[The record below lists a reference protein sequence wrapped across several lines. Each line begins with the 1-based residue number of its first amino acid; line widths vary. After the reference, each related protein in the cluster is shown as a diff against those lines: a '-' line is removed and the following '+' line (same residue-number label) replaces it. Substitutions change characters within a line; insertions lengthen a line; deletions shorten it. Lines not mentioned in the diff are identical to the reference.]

1 MSSKIKTKRERVKFA
16 SDNVAG
22 ACPEVL
28 EAIIKANEGDSTPY
42 GNDQISRELQDK
54 FSEIF
59 EKEVIIF
66 PTASGTAANALALST
81 MTPSFGNIYCHKLS
95 HINTDECGA
104 PEFYTGGGKLVP
116 LQGVKGKITADEL
129 DEAIGGKG
137 IVHHTQPS
145 SVSIT
150 QVCESG
156 EVYQLDEIKKIS
168 DITHKHNLNMH
179 MDGARFA
186 NALVSLDV
194 TPAEMTWKSGIDVL
208 SFGATK
214 NGCIAAEAIIFF
226 NKDLVGNIAFLMKRA
241 GHLLSKMRFVSAQLD
256 AYISDDVWL
265 RNARHANKMGKKL
278 SEGLNNHSDINLAFP
293 TEANEVFATFPRNK
307 IDHLNSEGY
316 KINEDEWNGKAV
328 RLVTAWNTQDG
339 DVNQLLETLK
349 NSN

>member
-1 MSSKIKTKRERVKFA
+1 MAKIKTKRDRIKFA

-28 EAIIKANEGDSTPY
+28 DAVIKANEGDSTPY
-42 GNDQISRELQDK
+42 GNDQISTELQDK

-59 EKEVIIF
+59 EKEVIVF

-104 PEFYTGGGKLVP
+104 PEFYTGGGKLVT
-116 LQGVKGKITADEL
+116 LQGVKGKITANEL
-129 DEAIGGKG
+129 DESIAGAG

-150 QVCESG
+150 QVCETG

-168 DITHKHNLNMH
+168 DVTHKHNLNMH

-186 NALVSLDV
+186 NALVSLDCS
-194 TPAEMTWKSGIDVL
+194 PAEMTWKSGIDVL

-214 NGCIAAEAIIFF
+214 NGCLAAEAIIFF
-226 NKDLVGNIAFLMKRA
+226 KKDLVGNTAFLMKRA

-256 AYISDDVWL
+256 AYISNDVWL
-265 RNARHANKMGKKL
+265 KNARHANKMGKRL
-278 SEGLNNHSDINLAFP
+278 SEGLNNYSDINLSYP

-316 KINEDEWNGKAV
+316 TINEDEWDGKAV
-328 RLVTAWNTQDG
+328 RLVAAWNTKDN
-339 DVNQLLETLK
+339 DVDEFLEILK
-349 NSN
+349 KSN

>member
-1 MSSKIKTKRERVKFA
+1 MAKIKTKRERVKFA

-28 EAIIKANEGDSTPY
+28 DAVIKANEGDSTPY
-42 GNDQISRELQDK
+42 GNDQISTELQDK

-59 EKEVIIF
+59 EKEVIVF

-104 PEFYTGGGKLVP
+104 PEFYTGGGKLVT
-116 LQGVKGKITADEL
+116 LQGVKGKITANEL
-129 DEAIGGKG
+129 DESIAGAG

-150 QVCESG
+150 QVCETG

-168 DITHKHNLNMH
+168 DVTHKHNLNMH

-186 NALVSLDV
+186 NALVSLDCS
-194 TPAEMTWKSGIDVL
+194 PAEMTWKSGIDVL

-214 NGCIAAEAIIFF
+214 NGCLAAEAIIFF
-226 NKDLVGNIAFLMKRA
+226 KKDLVGNTAFLMKRA

-256 AYISDDVWL
+256 AYISNDVWL
-265 RNARHANKMGKKL
+265 KNARHANKMGKRL
-278 SEGLNNHSDINLAFP
+278 SEGLNNYSDINLSYP

-307 IDHLNSEGY
+307 IEHLNSEGY
-316 KINEDEWNGKAV
+316 TINEDEWDGKAV
-328 RLVTAWNTQDG
+328 RLVAAWNTKDN
-339 DVNQLLETLK
+339 DVDEFLNILNKT
-349 NSN
+349 N

>member
-1 MSSKIKTKRERVKFA
+1 MPKIKTKRERVKFA

-42 GNDQISRELQDK
+42 GNDPLSTELQDK

-59 EKEVIIF
+59 EKDVIVF

-81 MTPSFGNIYCHKLS
+81 MTPSYGNIYCHRMS

-104 PEFYTGGGKLVP
+104 PEFYTGGGKLIP
-116 LQGVKGKITADEL
+116 LTGIMGKITAEEL
-129 DEAIGGKG
+129 HQSIGGKG

-150 QVCESG
+150 QVCETG
-156 EVYQLDEIKKIS
+156 EVYQLDEIKKIAE
-168 DITHKHNLNMH
+168 ITHKHNLNLH

-194 TPAEMTWKSGIDVL
+194 TPAEMTWKSGVDVL

-214 NGCIAAEAIIFF
+214 NGCFAAEAIVFF
-226 NKDLVGNIAFLMKRA
+226 KKELVGNTAFLMKRA

-256 AYISDDVWL
+256 GYLENNVWL
-265 RNARHANKMGKKL
+265 KNAKHANEMGKKL
-278 SEGLNNHSDINLAFP
+278 SESLNQHKDIELVYP
-293 TEANEVFATFPRNK
+293 TEANEVFVKFPRHMIEN
-307 IDHLNSEGY
+307 LNSNGYEMNDEDFEG
-316 KINEDEWNGKAV
+316 KTV
-328 RLVTAWNTQDG
+328 RLVTAWNTQQEDI
-339 DVNQLLETLK
+339 DHLLETIQK
-349 NSN
+349 TN

>member
-1 MSSKIKTKRERVKFA
+1 MAKIKTKRDRIKFA

-28 EAIIKANEGDSTPY
+28 DAVIKANEGDSTPY
-42 GNDQISRELQDK
+42 GNDQISTELQDK

-59 EKEVIIF
+59 EKEVIVF

-104 PEFYTGGGKLVP
+104 PEFYTGGGKLVT
-116 LQGVKGKITADEL
+116 LQGVKGKITANEL
-129 DEAIGGKG
+129 DESIAGAG

-150 QVCESG
+150 QVCETG

-168 DITHKHNLNMH
+168 DVTHKHNLNMH

-186 NALVSLDV
+186 NALVSLDCS
-194 TPAEMTWKSGIDVL
+194 PAEMTWKSGIDVL

-214 NGCIAAEAIIFF
+214 NGCLAAEAIIFF
-226 NKDLVGNIAFLMKRA
+226 KKDLVGNTAFLMKRA

-256 AYISDDVWL
+256 AYISNDVWL
-265 RNARHANKMGKKL
+265 KNARHANKMGKRL
-278 SEGLNNHSDINLAFP
+278 SEGLNNYSDINLSYP

-307 IDHLNSEGY
+307 IEHLNSEGY
-316 KINEDEWNGKAV
+316 TINEDEWDGKAV
-328 RLVTAWNTQDG
+328 RLVAAWNTKDN
-339 DVNQLLETLK
+339 DVDEFLEILK
-349 NSN
+349 KSN

>member
-1 MSSKIKTKRERVKFA
+1 MAKIKTKRERVKFA

-28 EAIIKANEGDSTPY
+28 DAIIKANEGDSTPY
-42 GNDQISRELQDK
+42 GNDQISTELQDK

-59 EKEVIIF
+59 EKEVIVF

-81 MTPSFGNIYCHKLS
+81 MTPSFGNIYCHKMS

-104 PEFYTGGGKLVP
+104 PEFYTGGGKLVT
-116 LQGVKGKITADEL
+116 LQGVKGKITAEEL
-129 DEAIGGKG
+129 DEAITGKG

-150 QVCESG
+150 QVCETG

-168 DITHKHNLNMH
+168 DVAHNHNLNMH

-214 NGCIAAEAIIFF
+214 NGCLAAEAIIFF
-226 NKDLVGNIAFLMKRA
+226 KKDLVGNVTFLMKRA

-256 AYISDDVWL
+256 AYITNDVWIK
-265 RNARHANKMGKKL
+265 NARHANKMGKKL
-278 SEGLNNHSDINLAFP
+278 SDGLIIHPDINLSFP

-307 IDHLNSEGY
+307 IEHLNSEGY
-316 KINEDEWNGKAV
+316 TINEDEWDGKAV
-328 RLVTAWNTQDG
+328 RLVAAWNTKDN
-339 DVNQLLETLK
+339 DVDEFLNILNKT
-349 NSN
+349 N

>member
-1 MSSKIKTKRERVKFA
+1 M
-16 SDNVAG
+16 
-22 ACPEVL
+22 
-28 EAIIKANEGDSTPY
+28 
-42 GNDQISRELQDK
+42 
-54 FSEIF
+54 
-59 EKEVIIF
+59 
-66 PTASGTAANALALST
+66 
-81 MTPSFGNIYCHKLS
+81 S

-104 PEFYTGGGKLVP
+104 PEFYTGGGKLVT
-116 LQGVKGKITADEL
+116 LQGIKGKITAEEL
-129 DEAIGGKG
+129 DEEITGKG

-150 QVCESG
+150 QVCETG

-168 DITHKHNLNMH
+168 DVAHNHNLNIH

-226 NKDLVGNIAFLMKRA
+226 KKDLVGNVAYLMKRA

-256 AYISDDVWL
+256 AYITNDVWIK
-265 RNARHANKMGKKL
+265 NAKHANKMGKKL
-278 SEGLNNHSDINLAFP
+278 SEGLNNHSDINLSYP
-293 TEANEVFATFPRNK
+293 TEANEIFATFPRNK

-316 KINEDEWNGKAV
+316 TINEDEWDGKAV
-328 RLVTAWNTQDG
+328 RLVTAWNTKDN
-339 DVNQLLETLK
+339 DVDEFLGILNQT
-349 NSN
+349 N

>member
-1 MSSKIKTKRERVKFA
+1 MAKIKTKRERVKFA

-28 EAIIKANEGDSTPY
+28 DAVIKANEGDSTPY
-42 GNDQISRELQDK
+42 GNDQISTELQDK

-59 EKEVIIF
+59 EKEVIVF

-104 PEFYTGGGKLVP
+104 PEFYTGGGKLVT
-116 LQGVKGKITADEL
+116 LQGIKGKITANEL
-129 DEAIGGKG
+129 DESVTGAG

-150 QVCESG
+150 QVCETG

-168 DITHKHNLNMH
+168 DVAHNHNLNMH

-214 NGCIAAEAIIFF
+214 NGCLAAEAIIFF
-226 NKDLVGNIAFLMKRA
+226 KKDLVGNTAFLMKRA

-256 AYISDDVWL
+256 AYISNDVWL
-265 RNARHANKMGKKL
+265 KNARHANKMGKRL
-278 SEGLNNHSDINLAFP
+278 SEGLNNYSDINLSYP

-316 KINEDEWNGKAV
+316 TINEDEWDGKAV
-328 RLVTAWNTQDG
+328 RLVAAWNTNDN
-339 DVNQLLETLK
+339 DVDEFLEILK
-349 NSN
+349 KSN

>member
-1 MSSKIKTKRERVKFA
+1 MAKIKTKRERVKFA

-28 EAIIKANEGDSTPY
+28 DAIIKANDGDSTPY
-42 GNDQISRELQDK
+42 GNDQISTELQDK

-59 EKEVIIF
+59 EKEVIVF

-81 MTPSFGNIYCHKLS
+81 MTPSFGNIYCHKMS

-104 PEFYTGGGKLVP
+104 PEFYTGGGKLVT
-116 LQGVKGKITADEL
+116 LQGIKGKITAEEL
-129 DEAIGGKG
+129 DEAITGKG

-150 QVCESG
+150 QVCETG

-168 DITHKHNLNMH
+168 DVAHNHNLNMH

-214 NGCIAAEAIIFF
+214 NGCLAAEAIIFF
-226 NKDLVGNIAFLMKRA
+226 KKDLVGNVAFLMKRA

-256 AYISDDVWL
+256 AYITNDVWIK
-265 RNARHANKMGKKL
+265 NAKHANKMGKKL
-278 SEGLNNHSDINLAFP
+278 SDGLISQPDINLSFP
-293 TEANEVFATFPRNK
+293 TEANEVFATFPKNK
-307 IDHLNSEGY
+307 IEHLNSEGY
-316 KINEDEWNGKAV
+316 TINEDEWDGKAV
-328 RLVTAWNTQDG
+328 RLVAAWNTKDN
-339 DVNQLLETLK
+339 DVDEFLNILNKT
-349 NSN
+349 N